1 MEEKE
6 MKNQSTEAQEN
17 SVECVPAPVLS
28 GEERK
33 GKIWKTVGVC
43 ALALLMFLLGMLTQ
57 WLLIEPQMRSLIKVK
72 DAIDRD
78 YYEEVADEDFYGAVF
93 DAVNGE
99 ILDDYSCYMTA
110 DEYAATL
117 ADSAGNREGIGLVFY
132 TGDAQMRVYRV
143 CGNSPAEKA
152 GIQAGEYVV
161 GFGRTENQLT
171 ESESFNEFSAFLGEL
186 NSGEPF
192 FIKLRAQG
200 NERLVS
206 IAKSAYVESYV
217 FYRSHATAY
226 SFTADGAVTAQAGGA
241 PLSALNTDTA
251 YIRLLQ
257 FSGNAATAFDKAMGI
272 FREEGKK
279 NLVLDMRGNGGG
291 NLDVMQE
298 ISKYFCKNT
307 TEKKP
312 VAVVADYGEK
322 KTEFRAVAN
331 VYGEYFS
338 ADSRICVLA
347 DGNSA
352 SATECLMGL
361 MLSYGAIEYGDIC
374 LTERGGEAK
383 TYGKGIMQTSYLV
396 DVFEKDA
403 VRLTTAKIFW
413 PNGNCIHGRG
423 IIAAD
428 GTKTVAESY
437 DGDSE
442 LIAAITAL
450 FA

>member
-6 MKNQSTEAQEN
+6 MENIPTTEQEN
-17 SVECVPAPVLS
+17 VVECVPAPVLL

-33 GKIWKTVGVC
+33 KRVWIIIGSC
-43 ALALLMFLLGMLTQ
+43 ALAIVVFLLGMLTQ
-57 WLLIEPQMRSLIKVK
+57 WLWIEPQMRSLIKVK

-78 YYEEVADEDFYGAVF
+78 YYEEITDESFYGAIF
-93 DAVNGE
+93 DAVNE
-99 ILDDYSCYMTA
+99 NLLDDYSCYMTA
-110 DEYAATL
+110 DEYAAVL
-117 ADSAGNREGIGLVFY
+117 ADNAGKREGIGLMFY
-132 TGDAQMRVYRV
+132 TGDEKMQIYRV

-152 GIQAGEYVV
+152 GIQAGERVI
-161 GFGRTENQLT
+161 GFGKTRETLIS
-171 ESESFNEFSAFLGEL
+171 SESFDEFSAFLKTLAGGED
-186 NSGEPF
+186 F
-192 FIKLRAQG
+192 MIKLRAQDE
-200 NERLVS
+200 ERTVTL
-206 IAKSAYVESYV
+206 AKSEYVESYV
-217 FYRSHATAY
+217 FYRSNTTSY
-226 SFTADGAVTAQAGGA
+226 SFTATDEIVAQAGGA
-241 PLSALNTDTA
+241 PLAALNTDTA

-257 FSGNAATAFDKAMGI
+257 FDGNASGAFDKAMQL
-272 FREEGKK
+272 FRNEGKK

-291 NLDVMQE
+291 SLDVMQS

-307 TEKKP
+307 TERKP

-322 KTEFRAVAN
+322 KVQFRADGN

-352 SATECLMGL
+352 SATECLMGV
-361 MLSYGAIEYGDIC
+361 MLSYGAIGYGDIC

-396 DVFEKDA
+396 DVFKKDA

-423 IIAAD
+423 IVAAD
-428 GTKTVAESY
+428 GTKSVAESY
-437 DGDSE
+437 EGDLE
-442 LIAAITAL
+442 LSAAIAAL